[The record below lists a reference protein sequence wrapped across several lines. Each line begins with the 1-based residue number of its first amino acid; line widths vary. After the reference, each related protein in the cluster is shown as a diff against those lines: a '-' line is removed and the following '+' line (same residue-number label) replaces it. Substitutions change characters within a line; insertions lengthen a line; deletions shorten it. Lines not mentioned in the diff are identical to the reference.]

1 MAADNDPNC
10 EWSWLNKTERFPTTN
25 VTEEDNGPGVEET
38 DPFEDDGDDDLEAG
52 WPMARAIEEA
62 VMVDVLDSAYR
73 FWTQRRGQKAR
84 ML

>member
-10 EWSWLNKTERFPTTN
+10 EWSWLKPERFPTTD
-25 VTEEDNGPGVEET
+25 VTEEDNGPGVEEA
-38 DPFEDDGDDDLEAG
+38 DPLDDDDLQAG
-52 WPMARAIEEA
+52 WPAA
-62 VMVDVLDSAYR
+62 VMVELLDDAYR